1 MQAECSLIYF
11 WLHWFFV
18 AANSLPL
25 VVASWGYSL
34 LRCAGFSLQLFLLL
48 RGTGSRHASF
58 IVAVHRLSCHV
69 ACGIFPDQESNLL
82 SPALAGGL
90 LSTAPPAKPQT
101 GIYLVQ
107 SSPQN
112 WVRYTGSAQPNMQK
126 LTHPQI
132 LTPPVHATTRSHS
145 SCTHSHILT
154 GLCVY
159 THTHTHTHRL
169 YKHLWFPLPEPPS
182 PPPKPP

>member
-48 RGTGSRHASF
+48 RGTGSRHAGF

-82 SPALAGGL
+82 SPALAGGF

-132 LTPPVHATTRSHS
+132 LTPHVHATTRSHN

-159 THTHTHTHRL
+159 THTHTHTQAL
-169 YKHLWFPLPEPPS
+169 QTLVVS
-182 PPPKPP
+182 PA